1 MTREDGSSPPSDG
14 SSRVINPEPV
24 LSRDRYEAGS
34 SDLAEAVGAALL
46 RGGDT
51 LAVAE
56 SCTGGLISKLM
67 TDPPGS
73 SRYFLGGVVAYS
85 NEVKV
90 RILGVDEVL
99 FERDGVVDEAV
110 AEAMAVGVAQ
120 RLGASVGVGVPGLAG
135 PDGGSLEKPVGTVC
149 YSVSLGGKPK
159 SQRGLFPGDREA
171 VRVQA
176 SHAALGLLLRLLD
189 GRDE

>member
-1 MTREDGSSPPSDG
+1 M
-14 SSRVINPEPV
+14 IHPEPV
-24 LSRDRYEAGS
+24 PARYRYEAGS
-34 SDLAEAVGAALL
+34 GDLAEAVGTALL

-67 TDPPGS
+67 TDLPGS

-85 NEVKV
+85 NEVKAG
-90 RILGVDEVL
+90 ILGVDEGL
-99 FERDGVVDEAV
+99 FERDGVVSEAV
-110 AEAMAVGVAQ
+110 ATAMAVGVAQ
-120 RLGASVGVGVPGLAG
+120 RLGASVGVGVTGIAG
-135 PDGGSLEKPVGTVC
+135 PDGGSVEKPVGTVY

-159 SQRGLFPGDREA
+159 SQRGLFLGNREA
-171 VRVQA
+171 VRA
-176 SHAALGLLLRLLD
+176 RAAHAALLLLLRLLD

>member
-1 MTREDGSSPPSDG
+1 M
-14 SSRVINPEPV
+14 IHPEPV
-24 LSRDRYEAGS
+24 LSRHRYEAGS
-34 SDLAEAVGAALL
+34 GDLAEAVGTALL

-67 TDPPGS
+67 TDLPGS

-85 NEVKV
+85 NEVKA
-90 RILGVDEVL
+90 RILGVDEEL
-99 FERDGVVDEAV
+99 FERDGVVSEAV

-120 RLGASVGVGVPGLAG
+120 RLGASVGVGVTGIAG
-135 PDGGSLEKPVGTVC
+135 PDGGSLEKPVGTVS
-149 YSVSLGGKPK
+149 YSVSLGGKPE
-159 SQRGLFPGDREA
+159 SQRALFLGDREA
-171 VRVQA
+171 VRAQA
-176 SHAALGLLLRLLD
+176 AHAALGLLLRLLD